1 MGFLSNLFKKEAK
14 KMFND
19 ALNRAA
25 NEAIDTFGST
35 EEKCEKAPAAKSAP
49 VTPATKTAP
58 VTNAAP
64 AKTVTTDA
72 DEEHCYEDYD
82 TVCKR
87 IEKVVATEWSGYEL
101 RKNIPAKELGAGFGA
116 RPFTYGIYLNGVP
129 KAMILVMEGRSSYM
143 KKDTRRSHDACYENK
158 VFCMNLM
165 LHLPNRYSY
174 IADMLRKNVSR

>member
-1 MGFLSNLFKKEAK
+1 MFSNAIT
-14 KMFND
+14 
-19 ALNRAA
+19 RAT
-25 NEAIDTFGST
+25 NEAIDAFGST
-35 EEKCEKAPAAKSAP
+35 EEKCEHSATAAESAP
-49 VTPATKTAP
+49 ITSPADPTPNSSSS
-58 VTNAAP
+58 TN
-64 AKTVTTDA
+64 A
-72 DEEHCYEDYD
+72 DEEPCYGDYD

>member
-14 KMFND
+14 KMFTD

-35 EEKCEKAPAAKSAP
+35 EEKCARSAETETPAT
-49 VTPATKTAP
+49 VTPANTT
-58 VTNAAP
+58 P
-64 AKTVTTDA
+64 AKAVTSNS
-72 DEEHCYEDYD
+72 DEEHCCGDYD

-87 IEKVVATEWSGYEL
+87 VEKVVATEWTGYEL
-101 RKNIPAKELGAGFGA
+101 RKKIPAKELGAGFGA
-116 RPFTYGIYLNGVP
+116 RPYTYGLYLNGVP
-129 KAMILVMEGRSSYM
+129 KAMILIMDGRSSYRR
-143 KKDTRRSHDACYENK
+143 KDTVRSHEACKENN

-174 IADMLRKNVSR
+174 IADMLHNNVSR